1 MGHYSPKLWS
11 GVTPARKGVPV
22 EQNTNKPRD
31 KTSTRL
37 AKLLRTRGQGLV
49 EYALILVMV
58 AIVIIAIL
66 SFIGQQVFVNLY
78 SKITSGMDR

>member
-1 MGHYSPKLWS
+1 
-11 GVTPARKGVPV
+11 V
-22 EQNTNKPRD
+22 EQNTSKPRD
-31 KTSTRL
+31 KTSTKLTR
-37 AKLLRTRGQGLV
+37 LLRTKGQGLV

-66 SFIGQQVFVNLY
+66 TFIGQQVFVNLY

>member
-1 MGHYSPKLWS
+1 
-11 GVTPARKGVPV
+11 V

-31 KTSTRL
+31 KTSTKLTR
-37 AKLLRTRGQGLV
+37 LLRTKGQGLV

-66 SFIGQQVFVNLY
+66 TFIGQQVFVNLY